1 MYHAGMSASERDTVQ
16 SAFLRGRL
24 EVIVATTAFGMGID
38 KADVRTVVHAALP
51 ASVEGY
57 YQELGRAGRDGK
69 PSRAVLLH
77 SFIDRRTHEFFHE
90 RDYPEPSV
98 LERLYRAAR
107 EEPEPKESLAA
118 RARVAS
124 DTFDKALEQL
134 WIHGGVEVSPDES
147 VRRGKSGWA
156 ASYMAQRAHKQSQ
169 LDAMARYAEGHGC
182 RMRQLVAHFGDLQDS
197 GAACGLCD
205 VCAPES
211 CATLRFSEPS
221 DSEAQALSRILEA
234 LHERDAQ
241 ATGRLHRELFGES
254 LPRRD
259 FERLLGGLTRAGLV
273 RLSEDTFEKDGQS
286 ITFQRVTLTTEG
298 QRTHE
303 PAPGQVQLPRPPDE
317 APARKRR
324 ASRAK
329 GSPKASSR
337 AAKGKKRGARKA
349 TAWSKVDDE
358 GDMAEPVVARAPRGR
373 EALARALERS
383 RRSGATL
390 GVSSASPQLVE
401 ALRAW
406 RLTEARRR
414 RVPAFRILT
423 DAVLG
428 AIATARPRD
437 GASLQ
442 RIHGVGPKLAERYG
456 DTLLALVGGDS
467 S

>member
-1 MYHAGMSASERDTVQ
+1 MYHAGMSASDRDSVQ

-77 SFIDRRTHEFFHE
+77 SYIDRRTHEFFHE

-107 EEPEPKESLAA
+107 EEPEPKEALAA
-118 RARVAS
+118 RARVNV

-147 VRRGKSGWA
+147 VRRGKPGWA
-156 ASYMAQRAHKQSQ
+156 ASYTAQRAHKQSQ
-169 LDAMARYAEGHGC
+169 LDTMARYAEGHGC

-205 VCAPES
+205 VCAPEA
-211 CATLRFSEPS
+211 CATLRFGEPS
-221 DSEAQALSRILEA
+221 ATEAQALSRILEA

-241 ATGRLHRELFGES
+241 ATGRLHRELFGEA
-254 LPRRD
+254 LPRRE

-286 ITFQRVTLTTEG
+286 ITFQRVTLTSEG
-298 QRTHE
+298 QRTHA
-303 PAPGQVQLPRPPDE
+303 PAPGQVQLPLPPE
-317 APARKRR
+317 AAPARKRR
-324 ASRAK
+324 GARAK
-329 GSPKASSR
+329 GSTPRAS
-337 AAKGKKRGARKA
+337 KGKKRGARKA
-349 TAWSKVDDE
+349 TAWSKVDYE
-358 GDMAEPVVARAPRGR
+358 GDMAEPVAAPRAPRPRGR
-373 EALARALERS
+373 EALTRALERS

-401 ALRAW
+401 TLRAW

-456 DTLLALVGGDS
+456 DTILALIGQEPS
-467 S
+467 